1 MEVHLGETPRPICI
15 DVRHVHP
22 LSEWID
28 EGVVEAFCRPP
39 YLCDSENIINIA
51 DNRYALCRYQVG
63 SCISFLSAAGI
74 YIESL
79 WRSSRVTG
87 QEPATADI
95 LELHEDIKVSLFG
108 RWIRQSDDLISTC
121 PVNVSLEDSREP
133 GTEV

>member
-1 MEVHLGETPRPICI
+1 MEVHLGEAPRPICI
-15 DVRHVHP
+15 DIRHVHP

-28 EGVVEAFCRPP
+28 KGIVEAFRRLP
-39 YLCDSENIINIA
+39 YLRDSENIINIA
-51 DNRYALCRYQVG
+51 HDRHALCRHQVG

-79 WRSSRVTG
+79 WRSSCVTG

-108 RWIRQSDDLISTC
+108 CWVWQSDDLVSTC
-121 PVNVSLEDSREP
+121 PVNVSIEGL
-133 GTEV
+133 T